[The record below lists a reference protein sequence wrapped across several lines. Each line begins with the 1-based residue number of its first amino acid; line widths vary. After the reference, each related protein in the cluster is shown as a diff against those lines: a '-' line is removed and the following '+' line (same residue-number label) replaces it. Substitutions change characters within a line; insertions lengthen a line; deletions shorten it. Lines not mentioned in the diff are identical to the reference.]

1 MPQVTIID
9 GGGANIAS
17 LQFALQRLGAASE
30 LTVDP
35 ARIRAAD
42 RIILPGVG
50 AAADAM
56 HRLEQAGLNTL
67 IPQLTQPFLGICLG
81 MQLLYASSAEA
92 DTRCLEIIEGRAH
105 LLEKAPDRPVPHMGW
120 NRLEKRRDV
129 PLLHGIEH
137 GSYFYFIHSYAVD
150 VLATTVASATYG
162 RPFTAVVGQANFW
175 GTQFH
180 PERSGEHGARLL
192 RNFLQLDATSC

>member
-17 LQFALQRLGAASE
+17 LQFALERLGATSE
-30 LTVDP
+30 LTIDP

-56 HRLEQAGLNTL
+56 QRLEQAGLHKL
-67 IPQLTQPFLGICLG
+67 IPELTQPFLGICLG
-81 MQLLYASSAEA
+81 MQLLYESSAEA
-92 DTRCLEIIEGRAH
+92 DTRCLSIIEGGAK
-105 LLEKAPDRPVPHMGW
+105 LFESAPDRPVPHMGW
-120 NRLEKRRDV
+120 NQLEKLRDA
-129 PLLHGIEH
+129 PLLHGIAE
-137 GSYFYFIHSYAVD
+137 GSYFYFVHSYAVS
-150 VLATTVASATYG
+150 VLPTTIASATYG
-162 RPFTAVVGQANFW
+162 HPFTAVVGMNNFW

-192 RNFLQLDATSC
+192 RNFLQLNATAS